1 MRFKVVIYTVC
12 IFLIIVL
19 QTTVL
24 EYIKILNIKPNLPV
38 VLVVV
43 VAFLQGNVEG
53 AIVGFFAGL
62 AQDIVSGKII
72 GFYALLGLYLGL
84 AVGSVNKRLYRDN
97 LLIVIFFTFISTI
110 LYEAIVF
117 FIISFNS
124 IIKGNTYFLYA
135 LRGVVLPEAIY
146 NSVMSVFIYL
156 IIRKFSFKFEKLDK
170 ASRKY

>member
-12 IFLIIVL
+12 IFFIIVL

-24 EYIKILNIKPNLPV
+24 EYIRILNVKPNLPV
-38 VLVVV
+38 VFIVV

-53 AIVGFFAGL
+53 AVVGFFAGL
-62 AQDIVSGKII
+62 TQDIVSGKLI

-84 AVGSVNKRLYRDN
+84 VVGSVNKRLYRDN
-97 LLIVIFFTFISTI
+97 LLIVVFFTFASTI
-110 LYEAIVF
+110 LYEAIVY

-124 IIKGNTYFLYA
+124 IINGNTHFLYA
-135 LRGVVLPEAIY
+135 IKGVILPEAIY

-156 IIRKFSFKFEKLDK
+156 IVRRFSFKFEKLDK